1 MGNGVTEVGHEAIT
15 HILGVVTLI
24 FLDDSLRNLM
34 EIIDR
39 VSQVFQVEVISEYTG
54 VYEIATHQ
62 GHLPSVRD
70 RVGGTE
76 STACQII
83 RVGLGIGK
91 LRRRDGAATIAK
103 LAGGR
108 NLSPAFRAT
117 QRE

>member
-1 MGNGVTEVGHEAIT
+1 
-15 HILGVVTLI
+15 
-24 FLDDSLRNLM
+24 
-34 EIIDR
+34 
-39 VSQVFQVEVISEYTG
+39 ISEYTG

-76 STACQII
+76 ASTCQII

-108 NLSPAFRAT
+108 NLSSAFRAI
-117 QRE
+117 QREQGTAATAELGTLPILESAYGTPHTSSPVSQTVGGFSVF